1 MNRHIARKIAETIT
15 NEQLQQMFET
25 AKSKITNWTQVSNVN
40 KGITKGV
47 AWNVLAKDFDV
58 NKTHHILAKINMIR
72 EFGKSHINKPTHQ
85 NPIFL
90 LCIMFSFQ
98 LTVL

>member
-1 MNRHIARKIAETIT
+1 
-15 NEQLQQMFET
+15 MFET

-72 EFGKSHINKPTHQ
+72 EFGEFLSDEIKPKKANSKSHINKPTHQ